1 MKRISRRPSISR
13 LTATQRLR
21 SSWTR
26 WSLAR
31 TQRRLAKETRRL
43 QLMQVQLDSQLL
55 LLKRL
60 DNRLLGYQQEQQELV
75 ELRRFRLKEPLEL
88 EGPTEEQLRAEL
100 LA

>member
-31 TQRRLAKETRRL
+31 TQRRLEKETRRL

-75 ELRRFRLKEPLEL
+75 EIRSYRLAEPLEL

>member
-1 MKRISRRPSISR
+1 
-13 LTATQRLR
+13 
-21 SSWTR
+21 
-26 WSLAR
+26 
-31 TQRRLAKETRRL
+31 
-43 QLMQVQLDSQLL
+43 MQVQLDSQLL

-60 DNRLLGYQQEQQELV
+60 DNRLLGYQQELVELV